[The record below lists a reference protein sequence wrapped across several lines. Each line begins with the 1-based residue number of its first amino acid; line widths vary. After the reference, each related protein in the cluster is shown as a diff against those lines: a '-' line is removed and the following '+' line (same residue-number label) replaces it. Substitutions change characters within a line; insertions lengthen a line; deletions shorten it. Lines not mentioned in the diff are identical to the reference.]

1 MIDDNKNMIDDNKIM
16 IDDKNTDDE
25 NIIKID
31 KQHIVDIKTVQ
42 SIAIKIL
49 CESLKEILTDANLI
63 IDENG
68 IKLIAMDSTKSVLIF
83 LKLDSS
89 KFESFYCKEK
99 IKIGINFLNLFK
111 LIKTIN
117 NSDTL
122 TLFIHENNI
131 NKLGIKINNSD
142 KNIETVY
149 YLNLLDIN
157 SDDIEIPPAEFD
169 TELTMPS
176 NDFQKLIRDMITIGD
191 ECEIKNYNDNLI
203 FNCEGDFA
211 SQITTLN
218 ETQNGLQFINNCNN
232 DKIVQGIFSLK
243 YLLLFTKCTNLCN
256 QIQLYIKNDYP
267 LIIQYSIASL
277 GIIKLCLAPK
287 VS

>member
-1 MIDDNKNMIDDNKIM
+1 MSIVKSEKNDL
-16 IDDKNTDDE
+16 
-25 NIIKID
+25 KID
-31 KQHIVDIKTVQ
+31 PNHILDIKTVQ

-49 CESLKEILTDANLI
+49 CEALKELLTDSNLI
-63 IDENG
+63 FDNDG

-89 KFESFYCKEK
+89 KFESYYCKER

-117 NSDTL
+117 NTDTI
-122 TLFIHENNI
+122 TFFIHKNDT
-131 NKLGIKINNSD
+131 NKLGIKINNSE
-142 KNIETVY
+142 KNIETTY

-157 SDDIEIPPAEFD
+157 NDDITIPPAEFE

-176 NDFQKLIRDMITIGD
+176 QDFQKLIRDMINIGE
-191 ECEIKNYNDNLI
+191 ECEIKSYSKSLV
-203 FNCEGDFA
+203 FNCLGDFA
-211 SQITTLN
+211 SQSTILN
-218 ETQNGLQFINNCNN
+218 ETQDGLQFINNCE
-232 DKIVQGIFSLK
+232 DDSLVQGIFSLK
-243 YLLLFTKCTNLCN
+243 YLSLFTKCTNLCN
-256 QIQLYIKNDYP
+256 QIQLFIKNDYP

-287 VS
+287 VN

>member
-1 MIDDNKNMIDDNKIM
+1 MSIVKSEKNDL
-16 IDDKNTDDE
+16 
-25 NIIKID
+25 KID
-31 KQHIVDIKTVQ
+31 PDHILDIKTVQ

-49 CESLKEILTDANLI
+49 CEALKELLTDSNLI
-63 IDENG
+63 FDNDG

-89 KFESFYCKEK
+89 KFESYYCKER

-117 NSDTL
+117 NTDTI
-122 TLFIHENNI
+122 TFFIHKNDT
-131 NKLGIKINNSD
+131 NKLGIKINNSE
-142 KNIETVY
+142 KNIETTY

-157 SDDIEIPPAEFD
+157 NDDITIPPAEFE

-176 NDFQKLIRDMITIGD
+176 QDFQKLIRDMINIGE
-191 ECEIKNYNDNLI
+191 ECEIKSYSKSLV
-203 FNCEGDFA
+203 FNCLGDFA
-211 SQITTLN
+211 SQSTILN
-218 ETQNGLQFINNCNN
+218 ETQDGLQFINNCE
-232 DKIVQGIFSLK
+232 DDSLVQGIFSLK
-243 YLLLFTKCTNLCN
+243 YLSLFTKCTNLCN
-256 QIQLYIKNDYP
+256 QIQLFIKNDYP

-287 VS
+287 VN